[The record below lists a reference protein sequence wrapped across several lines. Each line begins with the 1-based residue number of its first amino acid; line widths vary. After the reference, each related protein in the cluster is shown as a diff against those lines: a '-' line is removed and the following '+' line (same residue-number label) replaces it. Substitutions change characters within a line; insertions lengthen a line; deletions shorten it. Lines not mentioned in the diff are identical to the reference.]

1 MTSNASTPEQ
11 AHPIAAPSQAV
22 IWACPVGFGLLLS
35 FNVMLSLMGSRL
47 PVIET
52 GYALL
57 VAQRLI
63 EAATYLA
70 AALFAPRLFGLE
82 RRHPLVWG
90 CAAACVAG
98 CLVVG
103 LSLIGALSQ
112 MALTTHMVF
121 SLIKGV
127 APALFWLCWISLYAR
142 MDMRHVLLYYLLA
155 NVVSACLTLVLSL
168 APLTVSV
175 VAVCALLPL
184 ASAWLLGRAS
194 KVVDRAPFAHGET
207 VSGRYRFPTAPVVL
221 MAVFSFINV
230 FTRDVLPPADRVY
243 ATLGTLVCLAM
254 LLVALKLGTGRFG
267 VWSLYG
273 VAFPLTLAGV
283 FGLLLS
289 GNGWGIAATL
299 CTHAGEALFTVFIG
313 VTLCTVSFRHGV
325 SALMLFGFS
334 QAAGTLAN
342 LGAAL
347 AAFGTPAWSRDAFV
361 LVVAAMGMALCVCY
375 VALTRGNPREVT
387 WGVEERSFARTAPD
401 AGDQLALRCS
411 RMAYEHGLT
420 RREEEVLA
428 LLAQD
433 KTAAQIEEALC
444 VTNATVK
451 SHTHAVYQKLG
462 VHSRSELVELVRG

>member
-1 MTSNASTPEQ
+1 
-11 AHPIAAPSQAV
+11 
-22 IWACPVGFGLLLS
+22 
-35 FNVMLSLMGSRL
+35 
-47 PVIET
+47 
-52 GYALL
+52 
-57 VAQRLI
+57 
-63 EAATYLA
+63 
-70 AALFAPRLFGLE
+70 
-82 RRHPLVWG
+82 
-90 CAAACVAG
+90 
-98 CLVVG
+98 
-103 LSLIGALSQ
+103 
-112 MALTTHMVF
+112 
-121 SLIKGV
+121 
-127 APALFWLCWISLYAR
+127 
-142 MDMRHVLLYYLLA
+142 
-155 NVVSACLTLVLSL
+155 
-168 APLTVSV
+168 
-175 VAVCALLPL
+175 
-184 ASAWLLGRAS
+184 
-194 KVVDRAPFAHGET
+194 
-207 VSGRYRFPTAPVVL
+207 

-243 ATLGTLVCLAM
+243 ATLGTLVCLVM
-254 LLVALKLGTGRFG
+254 LLVALRLGTGRFG

-273 VAFPLTLAGV
+273 VAFPLTLAGL

-289 GNGWGIAATL
+289 GSGWGIAATL

-375 VALTRGNPREVT
+375 VVLTRGNPREVT
-387 WGVEERSFARTAPD
+387 WGVEENGPTRAALDP
-401 AGDQLALRCS
+401 GDQLALRCS
-411 RMAYEHGLT
+411 RIAYEHGLT